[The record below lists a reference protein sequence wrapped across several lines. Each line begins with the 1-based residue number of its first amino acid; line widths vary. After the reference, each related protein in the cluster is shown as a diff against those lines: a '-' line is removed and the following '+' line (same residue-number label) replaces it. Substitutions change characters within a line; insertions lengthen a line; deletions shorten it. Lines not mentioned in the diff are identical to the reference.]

1 MIDNKYPPM
10 TLKKMH
16 VYLTGR

>member
-16 VYLTGR
+16 VDLIVI

>member
-1 MIDNKYPPM
+1 MTDNKYPPM

-16 VYLTGR
+16 VNLIDR